1 MNKFTKA
8 IAAIMLVVAAI
19 IVAGCNKPD
28 EPNNGGNNGGGNNE
42 NNSNIYNGHEYVDLG
57 LPSGTLWATCNVGAE
72 TAEELGDYY
81 AWGETQTKGTYSW
94 GFYWFCAN
102 DYNQLT
108 KYCSN
113 SDFGYNGF
121 TDNLQNL
128 LLCDDAANSNW
139 GSGWR
144 IPTKTQW
151 EELCHNT
158 TQIWMTI
165 NGINGINGRL
175 FTATNGNS
183 LFLPA
188 AGGYNGSD
196 TNSVGYSGNYWS
208 SLLDTAYPNN
218 AWFFM
223 FFSDDYSINSHN
235 RCIGRSIRPVCIAK

>member
-1 MNKFTKA
+1 MNKFAKA
-8 IAAIMLVVAAI
+8 IAAIML
-19 IVAGCNKPD
+19 IVATIIAAGCTKPD
-28 EPNNGGNNGGGNNE
+28 EPNNGGNNNGQNDTIVNDDLL
-42 NNSNIYNGHEYVDLG
+42 NGHEYVDLG
-57 LPSGTLWATCNVGAE
+57 LPSGTLWAICNVGAE

-113 SDFGYNGF
+113 SNFGYNGF
-121 TDNLQNL
+121 MDNLQSL
-128 LLCDDAANSNW
+128 LLCDDVANSNW

-151 EELCHNT
+151 EELCQNT
-158 TQIWMTI
+158 TQIWMAK
-165 NGINGINGRL
+165 NGINGRL
-175 FTATNGNS
+175 FTAPNGNS

-196 TNSVGYSGNYWS
+196 TYGVGYSGNYWS
-208 SLLDTAYPNN
+208 SLLDTDYPDN
-218 AWFFM
+218 AWFLI
-223 FFSDDYSINSHN
+223 FFADDYGINSHS
-235 RCIGRSIRPVCIAK
+235 RCIGRSIRPVCTVK